1 MIRPTIFWLLI
12 GSFLLGGCQML
23 GINKNKNHYGAPQ
36 KTYALDLNNNIF
48 RGQPTIIEEC
58 DAYNISTTL
67 WDEEN
72 RFFRIDLL
80 AAEGNPT
87 LNTPPF
93 ISDAALLQLA
103 LDSYTKTRAAS
114 SPVVKAVAPTYKKTY
129 TGSVPL
135 TMMAIHHITVDSQAA
150 QNFPPVSGDYY
161 YGFMLFRHGKYIYV
175 LQHRQPFYSEEKM
188 ERVLKAMLDAVS
200 VPADQRTTNL
210 VNGRSCKL

>member
-1 MIRPTIFWLLI
+1 MLRPALFLLLVS
-12 GSFLLGGCQML
+12 SFLLSGCQS
-23 GINKNKNHYGAPQ
+23 IPTNKNKNVYGAPQ
-36 KTYALDLNNNIF
+36 KTYALDLSDNIF
-48 RGQPTIIEEC
+48 RGKTTIIEEC
-58 DAYNISTTL
+58 DAHNISTTV

-87 LNTPPF
+87 LNTPAF

-114 SPVVKAVAPTYKKTY
+114 SPVITAVAPTYKKTY
-129 TGSVPL
+129 SGSVPL
-135 TMMAIHHITVDSQAA
+135 TMFAIHQIKVDSQAA
-150 QNFPPVSGDYY
+150 EKFPPVSGDYY

-188 ERVLKAMLDAVS
+188 ERVLKAMLNAVS
-200 VPADQRTTNL
+200 VPADRRTKGA
-210 VNGRSCKL
+210 VSGKSCKL